1 MTPHAMRVNFS
12 GARYRRQRPKAART
26 WVPIPTPAARRLMIL
41 PESRLAVRHGSEARA
56 IPDGPHHEC
65 FPTLFGRLRIERCAS
80 RHDADHL
87 LTARRGDTPLAFQL
101 HGQTFQTSGP
111 VAPLRCANFRASIRC
126 ARLRRDATVPFET

>member
-1 MTPHAMRVNFS
+1 MIPHSMPADFS
-12 GARYRRQRPKAART
+12 DARYKCRRPKAART
-26 WVPIPTPAARRLMIL
+26 WVPVPTPAATSLTIL
-41 PESRLAVRHGSEARA
+41 SEARPAVRHGSEARA

-65 FPTLFGRLRIERCAS
+65 LPTLFGRLRIEQCAS

-87 LTARRGDTPLAFQL
+87 WKARRGDTPLAIQL

-126 ARLRRDATVPFET
+126 ARLRRDATVPF